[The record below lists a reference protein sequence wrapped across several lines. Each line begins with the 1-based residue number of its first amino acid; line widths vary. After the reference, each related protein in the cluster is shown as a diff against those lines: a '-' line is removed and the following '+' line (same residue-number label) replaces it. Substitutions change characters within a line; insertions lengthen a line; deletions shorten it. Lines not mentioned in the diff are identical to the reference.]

1 MRAARGMETYRVPDV
16 APSEYGCETW
26 SLTSVHEQTPRVN
39 QSTVSSKAF
48 GPQTE
53 EVTWEWRKLCEEKLR
68 ELYCRANMVRGLVAH
83 MGDTGGACRVWWGN
97 LRERER
103 ERACGTYGRHW
114 RCIQGW
120 WGNLRERQR
129 ERENVA
135 LMGDMEGACR
145 VGGET

>member
-1 MRAARGMETYRVPDV
+1 METYRVPDV

-83 MGDTGGACRVWWGN
+83 MGGTGGECRDGRGN
-97 LRERER
+97 VRERER
-103 ERACGTYGRHW
+103 ER
-114 RCIQGW
+114 
-120 WGNLRERQR
+120 

-135 LMGDMEGACR
+135 RMGDTEGACR